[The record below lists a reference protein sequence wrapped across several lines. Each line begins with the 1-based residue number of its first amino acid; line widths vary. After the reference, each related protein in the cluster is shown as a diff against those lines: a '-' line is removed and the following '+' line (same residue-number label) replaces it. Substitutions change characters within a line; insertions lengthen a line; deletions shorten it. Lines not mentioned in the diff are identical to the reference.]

1 MEQSSRRDFLAA
13 GLALP
18 AAGIGAPQAPAKEVK
33 LTWRTLGK
41 TGLKVT
47 SLSFGCMTTSDASVI
62 ERAADMG
69 IVHFDTARAYQNG
82 NNERMVG
89 AALKSRR
96 KQVILSTKTRAVTK
110 QEALNDLDTSLKELG
125 TDYLDIWYL
134 HQRNDPADVKDELLE
149 VQRAAKQAGKIR
161 FAGVSTHFN
170 MDQMLPFLVKRGQT
184 DVALTTYNFAM
195 RSVAEANNAKQDA
208 PRSDM
213 TAAIRAARKSGM
225 GIVAMK
231 ALAGGA
237 SRVARGDRVYGADPQ
252 ALAKQLSQPGA
263 PVAAIKWVL
272 RNESVDTAIVCM
284 ANQEELDENIQA
296 MAQTYTDKDDKLLN
310 AQLAYIGPTYCRMC
324 GACKGVCDK
333 GVPVSDML
341 RFASYADGYGQFAMA
356 RERFLELPASV
367 RAVRCR
373 DCASCSVDCPHGVE
387 VRERVGQAQEWFAV
401 G

>member
-1 MEQSSRRDFLAA
+1 MEQSSRRNFLAA

-18 AAGIGAPQAPAKEVK
+18 AAGMGAPQAPVKEVK
-33 LTWRTLGK
+33 LAWRTLGK

-62 ERAADMG
+62 QRAADLG
-69 IVHFDTARAYQNG
+69 IVHFDTARAYQSG

-96 KQVILSTKTRAVTK
+96 KQVIISTKTRAETK
-110 QEALNDLDTSLKELG
+110 QAALADLDTSLKELG

-134 HQRNDPADVKDELLE
+134 HQRNDPAAVTDELLE

-170 MDQMLPFLVKRGQT
+170 MDQMLPFLAKRGQT

-195 RSVAEANNAKQDA
+195 RSVAEANNAKMDA
-208 PRSDM
+208 PQSDM
-213 TAAIRAARKSGM
+213 TAAIRDARKSGM

-231 ALAGGA
+231 ALAGGT
-237 SRVARGDRVYGADPQ
+237 SRVERGDRVYGANPQ
-252 ALAKQLSQPGA
+252 ALVKQLKQEGA

-284 ANQEELDENIQA
+284 ANHEELDENLQA
-296 MAQTYTDKDDKLLN
+296 MAQTFGDKDEKLLN

-324 GACKGVCDK
+324 GACQGVCDK
-333 GVPVSDML
+333 GVPVPDML

-356 RERFLELPASV
+356 RERFLELPEQV
-367 RAVRCR
+367 RAIRCR
-373 DCASCSVDCPHGVE
+373 DCASCSVDCPHGVH
-387 VRERVGQAQEWFAV
+387 VRERVGQAQEWFA
-401 G
+401 